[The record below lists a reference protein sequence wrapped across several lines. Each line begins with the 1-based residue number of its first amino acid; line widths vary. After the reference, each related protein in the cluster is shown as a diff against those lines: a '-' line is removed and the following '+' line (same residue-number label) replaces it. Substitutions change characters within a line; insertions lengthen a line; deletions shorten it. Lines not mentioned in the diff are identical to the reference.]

1 MENASQVILRNEDRL
16 GEASLLII
24 DPLRDLLAQRLTRNG
39 RPLRLS
45 TQDFGDAAW
54 LNAAGL
60 PTSFEAVPGVSG
72 EESIVVLLLPRERD
86 RLTLLLH
93 AIAARLNPA
102 ARLWLVGENRAGIR
116 SSARY
121 LEARFGAVKVLDKAR
136 HCVLY
141 EASEPSG
148 QPPFELTDYLASW
161 SLPLDGRELQLR
173 SLPGVFAHGR
183 LDRGSD
189 LLLTALQ
196 RLQPAGRVLDF
207 ACGCGVI
214 GLALLQENAE
224 IDLTLLDSSALALE
238 SCRRSLA
245 ANGLQASL
253 LPSDGLGSV
262 SAPYD
267 WIVSNPP
274 FHRGVRSDLG
284 VAAEFF
290 REAGTFLTENGRIVI
305 VFNRHLPYLRWLH
318 QAFERVDLLDAGED
332 YTIVQ
337 ACRPNLRRGK

>member
-16 GEASLLII
+16 GEKSLLLV
-24 DPLRDLLAQRLTRNG
+24 DPLRDLLAQRLSRNG

-54 LNAAGL
+54 LDSAGF
-60 PTSFEAVPGVSG
+60 PASFEAVPEVSG
-72 EESIVVLLLPRERD
+72 EESMVVLQLPREKD
-86 RLTLLLH
+86 RLSLLLH
-93 AIAARLNPA
+93 AVAARLDPA

-141 EASEPSG
+141 EASEPRR
-148 QPPFELTDYLASW
+148 QPPFELADYLVSW
-161 SLPLDGRELQLR
+161 SLPMDGEALQLR

-183 LDRGSD
+183 LDRGSE
-189 LLLTALQ
+189 LLITALQ

-214 GLALLQENAE
+214 GLALLRENVN

-238 SCRRSLA
+238 SCRRSLD
-245 ANGLQASL
+245 ANGLQATV
-253 LPSDGLGSV
+253 LPSDGLSSV
-262 SAPYD
+262 SGAYD
-267 WIVSNPP
+267 WIISNPP

-284 VAAEFF
+284 VAEDFF

-318 QAFERVDLLDAGED
+318 HAFDRVDVLGAGED
-332 YTIVQ
+332 FTIVQ
-337 ACRPNLRRGK
+337 ACRPKLRRGK